1 MTESSDIAI
10 KQRDIRFD
18 LSDVDL
24 GAWHPASPHL
34 SHYFNV
40 QSLLFPQGERFFIR
54 SARNFLNQIKNPTLQ
69 QQVKG
74 FIGQEAMHGRE
85 HQTYNEGLANIG
97 YRVEETDAYLAK
109 SFSVAEKFLS
119 KKMLLAMTIGFEH
132 LTAIGAEDTLSDADL
147 FADAHPEMA
156 RLWRWHALEETE
168 HKAVAFDVYKEVA
181 GNGPL
186 AWLRRCL
193 ALVLVSFS
201 MQLVVWVGLLRV
213 LHRSGLLFDRKGW
226 LGFLSAL
233 WISPG
238 FIRREIPRYFEYF
251 KPGFHPWDRD
261 NFHHIQR
268 WETEYS
274 EGGL

>member
-1 MTESSDIAI
+1 MTESSDIVI

-18 LSDVDL
+18 LSDVDF
-24 GAWHPASPHL
+24 GAWHPVSLHL

-54 SARNFLNQIKNPTLQ
+54 SVRNFRDQIRNPTLQ

-74 FIGQEAMHGRE
+74 FVGQEAMHGRE
-85 HQTYNEGLANIG
+85 HQAYNQGLADIG

-109 SFSVAEKFLS
+109 SFSLAEKFLS
-119 KKMLLAMTIGFEH
+119 KKMLLAMTVGLEH

-181 GNGPL
+181 GSSPL
-186 AWLRRCL
+186 AWLRRCF
-193 ALVLVSFS
+193 ALVFVSLS
-201 MQLVVWVGLLRV
+201 MQFIVWLGLLRV
-213 LHRSGLLFDRKGW
+213 LGRSGLIFDRKNW
-226 LGFLSAL
+226 LDFLRAL

-238 FIRREIPRYFEYF
+238 FIRHEIPRYFEYF
-251 KPGFHPWDRD
+251 KPSFHPWDRD
-261 NFHHIQR
+261 NYHHIQR
-268 WETEYS
+268 WEAEYS
-274 EGGL
+274 EG